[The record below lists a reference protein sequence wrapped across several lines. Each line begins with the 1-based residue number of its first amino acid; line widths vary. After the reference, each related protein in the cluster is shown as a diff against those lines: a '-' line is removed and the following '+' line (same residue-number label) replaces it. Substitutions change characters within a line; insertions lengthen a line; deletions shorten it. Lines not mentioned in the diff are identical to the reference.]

1 MYTYV
6 LMHVIAISKK
16 RGHGCES
23 MEGSIW
29 TGLEGKKGTEKCCN
43 YSIKI
48 KLKAKHDSKF
58 RWKHKF
64 QIKVAQ
70 RTCIYSSMDLRKW
83 IARSFTYLPSM
94 SYYRNIEVI
103 TETST
108 RSMRIIK
115 GLNHCLDIFVYK
127 SRQPL
132 QSGSNLSLHI
142 CTEKMGKPDR
152 TPEVCENLCPDCNYQ
167 EKDAGF

>member
-1 MYTYV
+1 MYTYAF
-6 LMHVIAISKK
+6 MHVIAISKK
-16 RGHGCES
+16 RGQGFER
-23 MEGSIW
+23 MEGNIW
-29 TGLEGKKGTEKCCN
+29 TGFEGKNWTEKCCN
-43 YSIKI
+43 YNIKI

-64 QIKVAQ
+64 HIKVAQ

-83 IARSFTYLPSM
+83 IAWSFTYPPSM

-103 TETST
+103 TETT
-108 RSMRIIK
+108 TKSMRLIK
-115 GLNHCLDIFVYK
+115 GLNHCLNIFVYK

-132 QSGSNLSLHI
+132 QSGSNLLLHI